1 MLVCWHVF
9 LKWLRLSFSCWV
21 ALLATHMSIKLV
33 YMQNFGVLALIP
45 RTYHDALEHGAVASD
60 STVLESRV
68 EDLDRRWPVALTEE
82 LL

>member
-1 MLVCWHVF
+1 
-9 LKWLRLSFSCWV
+9 
-21 ALLATHMSIKLV
+21 
-33 YMQNFGVLALIP
+33 MQNFGVLALIP
-45 RTYHDALEHGAVASD
+45 RTYHDALKHGAVASD